1 MALETY
7 DRLHGLEL
15 ADLAVD
21 CCITNAPCGGE
32 KAGKSPVDRGKRGI
46 KRSRRVKRATISTTT
61 RCGCL
66 TGAEAATSSGV
77 LLPSTRAFGHVP
89 LTSEVDKSTG
99 MERAPVAQEE
109 DTNEQFADQQP
120 RCEIGKTLPAEGECQ
135 RLGEVQVYGSL
146 LCMAHAEL
154 LRLGQRFETLLGEV
168 FQMDQWLESADGQV
182 DELRIRRAEHHRNEL
197 VEQLRFNRTRI
208 NLIRDELSKDKDR
221 TT

>member
-21 CCITNAPCGGE
+21 CCITNEPCGGE

-89 LTSEVDKSTG
+89 LTSEVLSNQK
-99 MERAPVAQEE
+99 ERVLVPHEHNK
-109 DTNEQFADQQP
+109 DT
-120 RCEIGKTLPAEGECQ
+120 
-135 RLGEVQVYGSL
+135 
-146 LCMAHAEL
+146 
-154 LRLGQRFETLLGEV
+154 
-168 FQMDQWLESADGQV
+168 
-182 DELRIRRAEHHRNEL
+182 
-197 VEQLRFNRTRI
+197 
-208 NLIRDELSKDKDR
+208 
-221 TT
+221 